1 MLNKT
6 QKNQIVDQEVG
17 HLKNTR
23 SIVFIDFSGVKAMNL
38 NAFRREVRQ
47 MGEISV
53 IKKRLL
59 RVAFERAGIDFNPEV
74 FESQVAT
81 IFSNEDVQPVASLAY
96 KFKEAKILGGYDLVS
111 KRFLDADEV
120 TMLGKLPSRDVLIS
134 QVVGMVAAPIRSFLY
149 VLSERSK
156 QNI

>member
-1 MLNKT
+1 MLNKA
-6 QKNQIVDQEVG
+6 QKNTIVDREVE
-17 HLKNTR
+17 HVKSVRT
-23 SIVFIDFSGVKAMNL
+23 IVFIDFSGVSAMNM
-38 NAFRREVRQ
+38 NNFRREVRSL
-47 MGEISV
+47 GEVSV

-59 RVAFERAGIDFNPEV
+59 RVAFEKAGIDFNPEV
-74 FESQVAT
+74 FDAQVAT
-81 IFSNEDVQPVASLAY
+81 VFSKEDVQPVAALAY
-96 KFKEAKILGGYDLVS
+96 KFKEAKILGGYDLEA